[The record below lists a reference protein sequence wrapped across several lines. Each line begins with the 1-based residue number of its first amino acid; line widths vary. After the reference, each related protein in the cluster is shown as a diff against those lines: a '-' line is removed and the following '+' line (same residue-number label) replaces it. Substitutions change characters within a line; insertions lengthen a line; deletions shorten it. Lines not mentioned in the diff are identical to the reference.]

1 MTSHQ
6 IWKQSNSPNQN
17 LSQNVERIAYPST
30 AIPATLNAA
39 QGGISS
45 TAAAAKEM
53 ENLSVEQL
61 QKMVELEEKTKVK
74 VDSVT
79 KTLEHQFL
87 STIQGDP
94 SGWLKLPIDS

>member
-1 MTSHQ
+1 MRVA
-6 IWKQSNSPNQN
+6 N
-17 LSQNVERIAYPST
+17 PSA

-45 TAAAAKEM
+45 AAAAKEM

-74 VDSVT
+74 IDSVT
-79 KTLEHQFL
+79 QCMDQFL
-87 STIQGDP
+87 TTKDTSSRLATSRG
-94 SGWLKLPIDS
+94 

>member
-1 MTSHQ
+1 MA
-6 IWKQSNSPNQN
+6 N
-17 LSQNVERIAYPST
+17 PSA

-45 TAAAAKEM
+45 AAAAKEM

-74 VDSVT
+74 IDSVT
-79 KTLEHQFL
+79 
-87 STIQGDP
+87 
-94 SGWLKLPIDS
+94 

>member
-1 MTSHQ
+1 MA
-6 IWKQSNSPNQN
+6 N
-17 LSQNVERIAYPST
+17 PSA

-45 TAAAAKEM
+45 AAAAKEM

-74 VDSVT
+74 INSVT
-79 KTLEHQFL
+79 KNMDQFL
-87 STIQGDP
+87 TTKDTSSRLATSRG
-94 SGWLKLPIDS
+94 

>member
-1 MTSHQ
+1 MA
-6 IWKQSNSPNQN
+6 N
-17 LSQNVERIAYPST
+17 PSA

-45 TAAAAKEM
+45 GAAAAKEM

-74 VDSVT
+74 IDSVT
-79 KTLEHQFL
+79 QLISIYLIATKYTKTLL
-87 STIQGDP
+87 P
-94 SGWLKLPIDS
+94 SRLATSRG